1 MWSGSVVSVQK
12 QTDNPINL
20 KITVDFANDA
30 TGEKVQRA
38 IVSNDATDEYIAAF
52 VKGNIAELE
61 KRDASLQT
69 VTVGPVTPAP
79 LPQTA
84 QQQFIAA
91 LNNLGRLEV
100 RVRLGVVQA
109 TSKEYTDAVAAAVS
123 LYQPGF

>member
-1 MWSGSVVSVQK
+1 MWTGTVVSVQK

-20 KITVDFANDA
+20 KVTVDFSNDA
-30 TGEKVQRA
+30 TGEKVKRA
-38 IVSNDATDEYIAAF
+38 IIANDATDEYIAAF

-61 KRDASLQT
+61 KRDVSLQA

-79 LPQTA
+79 LPVSA
-84 QQQFIAA
+84 QQQFLAA

-109 TSKEYTDAVAAAVS
+109 TSKEYTDAVAAAIA